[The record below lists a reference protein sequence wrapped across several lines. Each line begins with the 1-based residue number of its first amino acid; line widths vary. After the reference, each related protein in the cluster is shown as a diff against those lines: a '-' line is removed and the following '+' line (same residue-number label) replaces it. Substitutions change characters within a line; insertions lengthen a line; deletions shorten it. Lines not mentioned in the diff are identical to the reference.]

1 MQLDR
6 RRARSATR
14 WKRIVETLNRIEA
27 AAFVAGSDFER
38 VRSGLLRVRLTSR
51 TSVAL
56 ARESIDVAVCD
67 IFISFRKPVR

>member
-6 RRARSATR
+6 RRAQSATR

-27 AAFVAGSDFER
+27 AALAAGSDFER
-38 VRSGLLRVRLTSR
+38 VRSGLLLVRLTSR

-56 ARESIDVAVCD
+56 ARESIVVAVCD
-67 IFISFRKPVR
+67 IFISFLKPVR